1 MRNSKHVFT
10 LIELLVVIAIIA
22 ILASMLLPALQQARQ
37 RAQNMTCVNNLK
49 QLTTGYISY
58 ANSNAG
64 WVLPAFACPVGQVWG
79 SWAGFVATE
88 LYGIPPKKGTVGV
101 YSQENKVKLDLFVCP
116 AEKTPIGIKADSR
129 FMFGHYAV
137 NLHFAGDVRDPV
149 NRVCRRE
156 SSISQASKAVVLLDS
171 PVKQNAGITALNDNS
186 GDIVPYRHSPAA
198 VMREDASVKY
208 YAGGTRI
215 NFSFYDGHVRT
226 MHKDEFKINGVVK
239 RKVLLDGYA
248 NNYTY

>member
-1 MRNSKHVFT
+1 MKHSQHAFT

-22 ILASMLLPALQQARQ
+22 ILAAMLLPALQQARQ

-58 ANSNAG
+58 ANNNGG
-64 WVLPAFACPVGQVWG
+64 WVLPAFACPKGQTWG

-156 SSISQASKAVVLLDS
+156 SSISQASKAVVLMDS
-171 PVKQNAGITALNDNS
+171 PAKQNASVTALNDTS

-198 VMREDASVKY
+198 IRQEDDVNKFY
-208 YAGGTRI
+208 VGGTRI

-226 MHKDEFKINGVVK
+226 MHKDEFKINGQVK
-239 RKVLLDGYA
+239 RKVLLEGYA
-248 NNYTY
+248 NNYIY

>member
-1 MRNSKHVFT
+1 MRNAKHDFT

-49 QLTTGYISY
+49 QLTTGYIAY
-58 ANSNAG
+58 ANGNAG
-64 WVLPAFACPVGQVWG
+64 WVLPAFACPAGQVWG
-79 SWAGFVATE
+79 AWSGFVATE
-88 LYGIPPKKGTVGV
+88 LYGIPPKNGKVGE
-101 YSQENKVKLDLFVCP
+101 YSQNNKVKLDLFVCP
-116 AEKTPIGIKADSR
+116 AEKTPIGPKADSR

-149 NRVCRRE
+149 NRICRRE

-171 PVKQNAGITALNDNS
+171 PVKQNASITSLNDAS
-186 GDIVPYRHSPAA
+186 GDTVPYRHSPAA
-198 VMREDASVKY
+198 IRQEDASVKY
-208 YAGGTRI
+208 YLGGTRI

-226 MHKDEFKINGVVK
+226 MHKDEFKINGIVK
-239 RKVLLDGYA
+239 RKVLLEGYA
-248 NNYTY
+248 NSYTY